1 MTTTH
6 YSINTRKLLVG
17 LVVVVVVVVV
27 VVFRA
32 TTLTITHDGK
42 KRHQD
47 FQ

>member
-17 LVVVVVVVVV
+17 LVVVVVVV

>member
-17 LVVVVVVVVV
+17 LVVVVVVVV